1 MWDISWSQENS
12 YQMIFQNANENAEA
26 AFENGREEIE
36 NTLRFMKRMYGV
48 VKEEGILVL
57 EDYIY
62 EIKGMSYETV
72 LRDAM
77 LLVVDGGELEPVM
90 EYLVNDYLIREE
102 NPVTTWIFLIYICSM
117 RCLGEYRKKRLREY
131 HAKENP
137 ELLKEMEEE
146 PKEDANIFFF
156 WKEVIDIMPD
166 HKIKV

>member
-77 LLVVDGGELEPVM
+77 LL
-90 EYLVNDYLIREE
+90 
-102 NPVTTWIFLIYICSM
+102 
-117 RCLGEYRKKRLREY
+117 
-131 HAKENP
+131 
-137 ELLKEMEEE
+137 
-146 PKEDANIFFF
+146 
-156 WKEVIDIMPD
+156 
-166 HKIKV
+166 KIQ